1 MMKIFLI
8 IIICLLSLLFL
19 FFLCCFLLSLI
30 FFIKGFKRKNVDEY
44 KRIIYDDKKENYYW
58 LDNLN
63 PIDVSINSFVNTKLA
78 AKYLKNEDNH
88 LYVITLHGY
97 HGMYISRMP
106 IVKEIYK
113 KYKCSILAINF
124 RGHYTSEGKYNSLG
138 YLESKDLIEWV
149 NHIINEDKEAK
160 IILDGVSMG
169 AFTILHSLGDLN
181 NKNVIGAIC
190 DCGYYSLYDQ
200 MKNEYYKVNKYVA
213 PFALMFLPM
222 LFKLRYKVS
231 IKTINNKE
239 SLSRTNIPTFLIHA
253 KDDDVVPFKNLAL
266 NVNSFN
272 KNVYVKQLIFEDGKH
287 ARTFY
292 KHKDIYK
299 REMFGFLDKI
309 IN

>member
-1 MMKIFLI
+1 MIILLI
-8 IIICLLSLLFL
+8 VLISLIVL
-19 FFLCCFLLSLI
+19 FFLLSFLLSLI
-30 FFIKGFKRKNVDEY
+30 FFIKGFKRKNVEEY
-44 KRIIYDDKKENYYW
+44 KKIIYDDVKENYYW

-63 PIDVSINSFVNTKLA
+63 PEDISINSFDNTKLT
-78 AKYLKNEDNH
+78 AKYLKNNENH
-88 LYVITLHGY
+88 IYVITLHGY

-106 IVKEIYK
+106 IVKEIYE
-113 KYKCSILAINF
+113 KYKCSVLAINF

-149 NHIINEDKEAK
+149 NHIVFEDKDAK

-169 AFTILHSLGDLN
+169 AFTILHSLGELN

-200 MKNEYYKVNKYVA
+200 MKNEYYKVNKYIA

-222 LFKLRYKVS
+222 LFKIRYKVS
-231 IKTINNKE
+231 IKSINNKE
-239 SLSRTNIPTFLIHA
+239 SLNKTNISTFLIHA

-266 NVNSFN
+266 NTDSFN
-272 KNVYVKQLIFEDGKH
+272 KNTYVKTLVFEDGKH

-299 REMFGFLDKI
+299 KEMLDFLENI